1 MKRALFAA
9 ALLAAAGCQE
19 GSDLGSNG
27 TGTGTDGTDVGNP
40 VTVDLEFASYG
51 RETAGAVVERAAV
64 TVERIRLRPAANC
77 DGGAEIELEGP
88 FTLDLT
94 RPTPL
99 ADLTGLE
106 LAGQAWCRFEMTWH
120 PDETSDLAIL
130 VAGSAAGGD
139 PFEIRSRRNDELR
152 VDALDD
158 AGFTIDAAALFVAF
172 DMAAWL
178 DGIDLASADRDAGGA
193 IVVSDDS
200 NRDLLDRFEANVES
214 AVALFA
220 DGDGDGA
227 LDDDEHDDTDALAAG
242 TR

>member
-1 MKRALFAA
+1 MRRALLVAA
-9 ALLAAAGCQE
+9 VLAAPGCQE
-19 GSDLGSNG
+19 GSDLGSSG

-51 RETAGAVVERAAV
+51 RETAAAVVERATVA
-64 TVERIRLRPAANC
+64 VERVRLRPAANC
-77 DGGAEIELEGP
+77 EGGAEIELEGP

-94 RPTPL
+94 RPSGL
-99 ADLTGLE
+99 ADLTGLD
-106 LAGQAWCRFEMTWH
+106 LAGRAWCRFEMTWH

-130 VAGSAAGGD
+130 VAGSAGGD

-152 VDALDD
+152 IEALDD
-158 AGFTIDAAALFVAF
+158 AGFTVDAAALFVAF
-172 DMAAWL
+172 DMEAWL
-178 DGIDLASADRDAGGA
+178 DGIDLAGADRDAGGA

-214 AVALFA
+214 ATALFA
-220 DGDGDGA
+220 DRDGDGA
-227 LDDDEHDDTDALAAG
+227 LDDDEHDDADALAAG

>member
-9 ALLAAAGCQE
+9 AVLAVSGCQE
-19 GSDLGSNG
+19 GSDLGSSG

-51 RETAGAVVERAAV
+51 RETAGAVVERATV

-77 DGGAEIELEGP
+77 EGGAEIEIEGP

-94 RPTPL
+94 SPSPL
-99 ADLTGLE
+99 ADLTGLD
-106 LAGQAWCRFEMTWH
+106 LAGPAYCRFEMTWH

-130 VAGSAAGGD
+130 VAGSAGGD
-139 PFEIRSRRNDELR
+139 PFQIRSRRNDELR
-152 VDALDD
+152 VEALDE

-178 DGIDLASADRDAGGA
+178 DGIDLASAERDAGGA

-200 NRDLLDRFEANVES
+200 NQGLLDQFEANVES
-214 AVALFA
+214 AIALFA

-227 LDDDEHDDTDALAAG
+227 LDDDEHDDADALAAG